1 MPKPILGIIA
11 DDFTGGTDIA
21 SMLRHGGMQV
31 VQTIGPPQP
40 WFPVDADALVI
51 ALKTRSVLV
60 DDAISQSLSA
70 LQSLLDMGVQCVQ
83 FKYCSTF
90 DSTPEGNIGPV
101 SDALADALGCGLVA
115 HVPAL
120 PVNGRSVFKGHLF
133 VGNALLSA
141 SGMENHPLNP
151 MTDANLVS
159 WLGLQTDRRVG
170 LIEHA
175 DIKAGPIRV
184 CEKMTNLRK
193 DGTRHVIGDAIDGA
207 DLRIWAEVLQNFEF
221 FAGGSGLAKPLAQVF
236 AEAGRYVPTNVPL
249 SNEQHTEEGHT
260 LILAGSC
267 SATTLRQIECFRD
280 AGGYILQIDP
290 ISLNDGS
297 QTSNDLANQAADAL
311 LHGPVLIHSSGDPEY
326 VKSVQDTLG
335 SDRAGKIV
343 EEILSELASTLAT
356 EPQTGQIIVAGG
368 ETSGAVVS
376 ALDVAALRIG
386 SEIDPGVPWT
396 MALGASGRPILPV
409 ALKSGNFG
417 GDDFFVRADSIIQAK
432 T

>member
-159 WLGLQTDRRVG
+159 WL
-170 LIEHA
+170 
-175 DIKAGPIRV
+175 
-184 CEKMTNLRK
+184 
-193 DGTRHVIGDAIDGA
+193 
-207 DLRIWAEVLQNFEF
+207 
-221 FAGGSGLAKPLAQVF
+221 
-236 AEAGRYVPTNVPL
+236 
-249 SNEQHTEEGHT
+249 
-260 LILAGSC
+260 
-267 SATTLRQIECFRD
+267 
-280 AGGYILQIDP
+280 
-290 ISLNDGS
+290 
-297 QTSNDLANQAADAL
+297 
-311 LHGPVLIHSSGDPEY
+311 
-326 VKSVQDTLG
+326 
-335 SDRAGKIV
+335 
-343 EEILSELASTLAT
+343 
-356 EPQTGQIIVAGG
+356 
-368 ETSGAVVS
+368 
-376 ALDVAALRIG
+376 
-386 SEIDPGVPWT
+386 
-396 MALGASGRPILPV
+396 
-409 ALKSGNFG
+409 
-417 GDDFFVRADSIIQAK
+417 
-432 T
+432 